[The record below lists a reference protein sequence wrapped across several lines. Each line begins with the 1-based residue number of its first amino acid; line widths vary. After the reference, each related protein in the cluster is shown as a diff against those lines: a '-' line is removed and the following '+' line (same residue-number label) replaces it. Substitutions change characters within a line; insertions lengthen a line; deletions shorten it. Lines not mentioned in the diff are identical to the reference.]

1 MKRFV
6 FAIFIIFSVICALTS
21 CSIPIGTL
29 ENNKANYQVDI
40 MWLVP
45 RRQLYQLDEKFVRMR
60 PPDNQEKEADF
71 QIFIVDKGGVVEIPP
86 EDPGVT
92 VEIRSGIIDLPSET
106 RVPVTT
112 PYHTFYKVGTHRVF
126 VTFGGKEAWY
136 ALEVFSPNN
145 GNSLGGD
152 DGIGII
158 WLD

>member
-6 FAIFIIFSVICALTS
+6 FAVFLIFSLICALTS

-29 ENNKANYQVDI
+29 ENNNRSNYSVDI

-45 RRQLYQLDEKFVRMR
+45 RRQLYQLDDKFLR
-60 PPDNQEKEADF
+60 NEDF

-86 EDPGVT
+86 TDPGVE
-92 VEIRSGIIDLPSET
+92 VEISGNIGLSNEFHT
-106 RVPVTT
+106 PVTT
-112 PYHTFYKVGTHRVF
+112 THHTFHNVGRHI
-126 VTFGGKEAWY
+126 VTVKFGGKEAWY
-136 ALEVFSPNN
+136 SIEVFSPNN